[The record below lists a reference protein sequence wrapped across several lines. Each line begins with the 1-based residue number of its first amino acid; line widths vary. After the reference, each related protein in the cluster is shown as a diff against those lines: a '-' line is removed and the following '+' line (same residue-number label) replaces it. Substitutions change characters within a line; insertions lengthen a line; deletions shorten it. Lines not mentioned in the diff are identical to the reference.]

1 MKKIDPITI
10 RKRLVNISSDDKEL
24 RESIRQLDSLLT
36 QVLKTQAR
44 PETVTTVEQLRRV
57 GEIDPKNQSESSW
70 MKPLL
75 RSINS
80 IPTGIRNTG

>member
-1 MKKIDPITI
+1 M
-10 RKRLVNISSDDKEL
+10 NISSDDKEL
-24 RESIRQLDSLLT
+24 RQSIRQLDSLLT

-44 PETVTTVEQLRRV
+44 PESVAMVEQLRRV
-57 GEIDPKNQSESSW
+57 GEIDPKNQGESSW

-80 IPTGIRNTG
+80 ILTGIRNTG

>member
-1 MKKIDPITI
+1 MNIT
-10 RKRLVNISSDDKEL
+10 SDDKEL
-24 RESIRQLDSLLT
+24 RQSIRQLDSLLT
-36 QVLKTQAR
+36 QALKTQAR
-44 PETVTTVEQLRRV
+44 PETVDMVEQLRRV
-57 GEIDPKNQSESSW
+57 GEIDPKNQGESSW

>member
-1 MKKIDPITI
+1 M
-10 RKRLVNISSDDKEL
+10 NISSDDKEL
-24 RESIRQLDSLLT
+24 RQSIRQFDSLLT
-36 QVLKTQAR
+36 EVLKTQAR
-44 PETVTTVEQLRRV
+44 PETVAMVEQLRRV
-57 GEIDPKNQSESSW
+57 GEIDPKNQGESSW

>member
-1 MKKIDPITI
+1 M
-10 RKRLVNISSDDKEL
+10 NISSDDKEL
-24 RESIRQLDSLLT
+24 HQSIRQLDSLLT
-36 QVLKTQAR
+36 QALKTQAR
-44 PETVTTVEQLRRV
+44 PETVDMVEQLRRV
-57 GEIDPKNQSESSW
+57 GEIDPKNQGESSW

>member
-1 MKKIDPITI
+1 M
-10 RKRLVNISSDDKEL
+10 NISSDDKEL
-24 RESIRQLDSLLT
+24 RQSIRQFDSLLT

-44 PETVTTVEQLRRV
+44 PETVDMVEQLRRV
-57 GEIDPKNQSESSW
+57 GEIDPKNQGESSW

>member
-1 MKKIDPITI
+1 M
-10 RKRLVNISSDDKEL
+10 NISSDDKEL
-24 RESIRQLDSLLT
+24 HQSIRQFDSLLT

-44 PETVTTVEQLRRV
+44 PETVAMVEQLRRV
-57 GEIDPKNQSESSW
+57 GEIDPKNQGESSW

>member
-1 MKKIDPITI
+1 M
-10 RKRLVNISSDDKEL
+10 NISSDDKEL
-24 RESIRQLDSLLT
+24 RQSIRQLDSLLT
-36 QVLKTQAR
+36 QALKTQAR
-44 PETVTTVEQLRRV
+44 PETVDMVEQLRRV
-57 GEIDPKNQSESSW
+57 GEIDPKNQGESSW

>member
-1 MKKIDPITI
+1 M
-10 RKRLVNISSDDKEL
+10 NISSDDKEL
-24 RESIRQLDSLLT
+24 RQSIRQLDSLLT
-36 QVLKTQAR
+36 QVLKTQPR
-44 PETVTTVEQLRRV
+44 PGTVAMVEQLRRV
-57 GEIDPKNQSESSW
+57 GEIDPKNQGESSW